1 MPTVHRFAAYRVVI
15 YPHDHRPAHVHVIG
29 GDGEAIFNLNCPAGP
44 PTLRESVGFKPG
56 ELAKIKAEL
65 TEHVAA
71 LCAAWSRIHG
81 YS

>member
-1 MPTVHRFAAYRVVI
+1 MLVKPLI
-15 YPHDHRPAHVHVIG
+15 YPNDHQPAHVHVIG
-29 GDGEAIFNLNCPAGP
+29 GEAVFNLNGPAGP

-65 TEHVAA
+65 TEPAAA

-81 YS
+81 DS